1 MTMLGRSPWA
11 LLNAYY
17 AVCRE
22 ARYFPSEV
30 AVVAEEPFHGQAGPV
45 EEGIR
50 AISGHFGFSPEVGC
64 IPVARG
70 DMVDAFRRVHGLVKG
85 RKGEGCEV
93 AIDITPGRKAV
104 VAALLLPITLRD
116 VDHVFY
122 LEIAT
127 TRDVAK
133 PYQMIPRQYHRL
145 HDFSAEARE
154 EARKAAREAAHGE

>member
-1 MTMLGRSPWA
+1 MSSRRTYVTLLGRSSWA

-22 ARYFPSEV
+22 ARYFPDEV
-30 AVVAEEPFHGQAGPV
+30 AVVAEEPFRDQEGPV
-45 EEGIR
+45 TGGIR
-50 AISGHFGFSPEVGC
+50 AISEHFGFSPEVGC

-70 DMVDAFRRVHGLVKG
+70 DMVDAFRRVHGLVTA

-104 VAALLLPITLRD
+104 VAALLLPVTLRD

-127 TRDVAK
+127 TRDAAR
-133 PYQMIPRQYHRL
+133 PYQMIPRQFHRL

-154 EARKAAREAAHGE
+154 AAHGK